1 VYFDLEPKSRREDL
15 YGFDKE
21 LNDLLSLLHAK
32 RGWAP
37 LIVVTGIRRIGK
49 TSLVQ
54 TALNEAALPHL
65 ILNGR
70 AFADVPTIR
79 KTGLLRRLEDE
90 LNVTIEK
97 QKGWGE
103 RLLEVLKGVRWVRVN
118 SKFPWVLFEWER
130 RSEELDLLDIVHSFD
145 SLAEKSGTKFI
156 LVLDEAQEFRKLRGY
171 SLPSLLAYIY
181 DQVKNVQLIVTGSQV
196 GFLYDFLGLEDPNA
210 PLYGRAVTE
219 IRIPRLKD
227 EQAVDFLTKGFQQAG
242 IKPDRQ
248 VLEEAVRRLDGI
260 IGWLTFF
267 GHESVR
273 AGGPSGTVL
282 NEAVRKGSELEAQEL
297 KRFLKAREQAAKR
310 YLRILKTA
318 VRLEHARWSDMKET
332 LEALERKRIADN
344 VFNDLL
350 ENLVKGSFLEKKEDG
365 TYSVPDPILV
375 HAIQEIRI

>member
-1 VYFDLEPKSRREDL
+1 
-15 YGFDKE
+15 
-21 LNDLLSLLHAK
+21 
-32 RGWAP
+32 
-37 LIVVTGIRRIGK
+37 
-49 TSLVQ
+49 
-54 TALNEAALPHL
+54 
-65 ILNGR
+65 
-70 AFADVPTIR
+70 
-79 KTGLLRRLEDE
+79 
-90 LNVTIEK
+90 
-97 QKGWGE
+97 
-103 RLLEVLKGVRWVRVN
+103 VN
-118 SKFPWVLFEWER
+118 SKFPWVFFEWER
-130 RSEELDLLDIVHSFD
+130 RSEELDLLDIIHSFD

-171 SLPSLLAYIY
+171 SLSSLLAYIY

-210 PLYGRAVTE
+210 PLYGRAAAE

-227 EQAVDFLTKGFQQAG
+227 EQAMDFLTKGFQQAG
-242 IKPDRQ
+242 IKPDPR

-273 AGGPSGTVL
+273 AGGPSESVL
-282 NEAVRKGSELEAQEL
+282 NEAVRKGSKLEAEEL
-297 KRFLKAREQAAKR
+297 KRFLKTREQAARR

-318 VRLEHARWSDMKET
+318 VRLEHARWLDMKET
-332 LEALERKRIADN
+332 FEALEKKRIADN

-350 ENLVKGSFLEKKEDG
+350 ENLVKGSFLEKREDG

>member
-1 VYFDLEPKSRREDL
+1 MYFDLEPKSRREDL

-70 AFADVPTIR
+70 AFADVPAIR

-90 LNVTIEK
+90 LNVAIEK

-118 SKFPWVLFEWER
+118 SKFPWVLFEWE

-210 PLYGRAVTE
+210 PLYGRAAAE

-227 EQAVDFLTKGFQQAG
+227 EQAMDFLTKGFQQAG

-273 AGGPSGTVL
+273 AGGPSESVL
-282 NEAVRKGSELEAQEL
+282 NEAVRKGSKLEAEEL
-297 KRFLKAREQAAKR
+297 KRFLKTREQAARR

-332 LEALERKRIADN
+332 LEALEKKRIADN

-350 ENLVKGSFLEKKEDG
+350 ENLVKGSFLEKREDG